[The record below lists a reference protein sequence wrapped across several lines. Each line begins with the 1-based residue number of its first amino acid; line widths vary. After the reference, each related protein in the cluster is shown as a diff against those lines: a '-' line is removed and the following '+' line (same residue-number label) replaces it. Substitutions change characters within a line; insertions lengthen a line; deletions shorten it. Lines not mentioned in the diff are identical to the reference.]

1 MCALV
6 PAFVA
11 FTKIKP
17 IRLLQRINKAND
29 ADAVSVMKGRETI
42 GHDGTSYKNFRMCTI
57 FRIGRY
63 IKYTVT
69 GSRCY
74 SRDLATQ

>member
-17 IRLLQRINKAND
+17 IRLLQRINNAND
-29 ADAVSVMKGRETI
+29 TNAVSVMKGRETVD
-42 GHDGTSYKNFRMCTI
+42 HDGKNFRMCAI

-63 IKYTVT
+63 IKYTIT